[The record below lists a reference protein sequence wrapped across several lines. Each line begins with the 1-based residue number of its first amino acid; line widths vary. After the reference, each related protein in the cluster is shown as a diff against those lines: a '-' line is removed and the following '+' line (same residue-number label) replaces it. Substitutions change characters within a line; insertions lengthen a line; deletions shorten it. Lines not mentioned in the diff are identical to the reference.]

1 MKKLQLTLAVAA
13 LTAAVHAKIAVDAPG
28 HVYTEKEAPSAQGGT
43 PGAAWTLTDW
53 RGRTVASGTWSADG
67 RAKWDVLPTGY
78 YHVKSGADDA
88 TFAVVPI
95 PERRPF
101 NHDSFYAVDS
111 AQSWVSNKGT
121 FDCPWLGG
129 DTFRLV
135 SDLIWKTGLPHVR
148 ERLAWRDVEPKPG
161 AFDYGRY
168 LYNAD
173 LLRHRKILVSGM
185 FHDAPKF
192 ADPIVKLPRDL
203 VALYTFTKNAA
214 ATFGDRMGDWEFWN
228 EEDIAFAPEPV
239 WDYMSAMKAAY
250 LGFKAGRGA
259 APVLNGALCTGPGSS
274 DYWYVLFQNDLAKYS
289 EVFNFHTYNALAN
302 YPKLFANLRAF
313 MKDVGIGDR
322 AIWMTETGTNLE
334 GHSQG
339 DGVRKGVKAHSP
351 EQELI
356 HAEFYAKSQV
366 LLQMEGVARNYF
378 FVFGAYNERGGVKD
392 WGVMRRDGTVK
403 PTYAAMSAIVRELG
417 RARLEGEV
425 KLGDKVKAYLFTRPD
440 GTQTLAFWAVSPVDT
455 RSDTVSATP
464 DFATT
469 CSVKAPDGTYR
480 LSDLCGHLGSATATA
495 GRLDL
500 AATRYPAYVS
510 GLRGLAPDVRPVP
523 AGKVET
529 YTPKAD
535 EDLSVVFRVDLDA
548 KDFENAAH
556 KSLATLKTDAGRIRL
571 QIWNLSDTPKR
582 GRVDVAGGVRLDGVP
597 ATIDLPAWGK
607 AEYATTLH
615 IQDMKGYYAT
625 VVLTGVFNDRRTSRL
640 TLPVRFDKHFLA
652 NCTSVP
658 LAANAPK
665 AWKRNTSADDFKVSW
680 DEAEKAVRFDLS
692 WKSPNSDRWFYPV
705 YDLKLPVENLTFGSL
720 LEFEVKSVQ
729 NKVENDYKCQF
740 LMLVP
745 QDGSVSDRFISYA
758 PALTTWEKRRV
769 EIGAFDEKA
778 LRKSAIK
785 SIRLGGNPSGTT
797 CTFWIRNLRILK
809 PKDAAG
815 TASLPSAR

>member
-1 MKKLQLTLAVAA
+1 MKKLHLTLAVAA
-13 LTAAVHAKIAVDAPG
+13 LTATVHAKIAVDAPG

-67 RAKWDVLPTGY
+67 RAKWDALPTGY

-135 SDLIWKTGLPHVR
+135 SDLIWRTGLPHVR
-148 ERLAWRDVEPKPG
+148 ERLAWREVESKPG
-161 AFDYGRY
+161 VFDYGRY
-168 LYNAD
+168 MYNAD

-203 VALYTFTKNAA
+203 VALYKFTKNAA

-250 LGFKAGRGA
+250 LGFKAGRSA

-274 DYWYVLFQNDLAKYS
+274 AYWKLLFENDLAKYS
-289 EVFNFHTYNALAN
+289 EVFNFHTYNALTS
-302 YPKLFANLRAF
+302 YPKLFASLRAF

-356 HAEFYAKSQV
+356 HAEFYAKSQI
-366 LLQMEGVARNYF
+366 LLQMEGIARNYF

-417 RARLEGEV
+417 CARLEGEV
-425 KLGDKVKAYLFTRPD
+425 KVGEKVKAYLFSQPD
-440 GTQTLAFWAVSPVDT
+440 GSQTLAFWAVSPVDT
-455 RSDTVSATP
+455 RSDTVSAAP

-469 CSVKAPDGTYR
+469 CSVKAPNGTYR
-480 LSDLCGHLGSATATA
+480 LSDLCGQLGSVSATA

-510 GLRGLAPDVRPVP
+510 GLRGLAPDVRPIP

-535 EDLSVVFRVDLDA
+535 EDLSVVFRVDLNTN
-548 KDFENAAH
+548 DFEIAAH
-556 KSLATLKTDAGRIRL
+556 KSLAALKADVGHIRL
-571 QIWNLSDTPKR
+571 QIWNLSDKAKR
-582 GRVDVAGGVRLDGVP
+582 GTLNVAGGVRLDGVP
-597 ATIDLPAWGK
+597 AVIDLPAWGK
-607 AEYATTLH
+607 AEYETTLH
-615 IQDMKGYYAT
+615 MQDVKDFYAP
-625 VVLTGVFNDRRTSRL
+625 VVITGVFDGRRTSRL
-640 TLPVRFDKHFLA
+640 ALPVRFEKAFLA

-658 LAANAPK
+658 LAANDPK

-680 DEAEKAVRFDLS
+680 DEAEKAIRFDLS
-692 WKSPNSDRWFYPV
+692 WKSPDTDRWFYPV
-705 YDLKLPVENLTFGSL
+705 YDLKLPTEDLASGTL

-745 QDGSVSDRFISYA
+745 QDSSLSSPFISYA
-758 PALTTWEKRRV
+758 PALTTWETRRV
-769 EIGAFDEKA
+769 EIGAFDGND
-778 LRKSAIK
+778 LRKTAIK
-785 SIRLGGNPSGTT
+785 SIRLGGNPNGTT
-797 CTFWIRNLRILK
+797 CTFWVRNLRILK
-809 PKDAAG
+809 PAGAAS